1 MADILVKARGIGFSG
16 DNLVPELNPQAH
28 EILNLTDAD
37 LREVLKELEDS
48 VEQTEEEFKA

>member
-28 EILNLTDAD
+28 EILNLTEAD
-37 LREVLKELEDS
+37 LREVLKEMEDS